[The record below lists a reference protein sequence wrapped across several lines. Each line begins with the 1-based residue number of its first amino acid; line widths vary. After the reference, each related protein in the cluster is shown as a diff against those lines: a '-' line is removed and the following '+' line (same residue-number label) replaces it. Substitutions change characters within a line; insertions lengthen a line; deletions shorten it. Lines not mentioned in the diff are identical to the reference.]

1 MMKKLNPE
9 NSVQNEQFEA
19 SDDAVE
25 SSNEMGR
32 EDGDGKSPDTNEVA
46 DTDSLN
52 KDSGSEIFKDETNDI
67 RALDNDSTRDGTEP
81 DKDNDQAEKENQSDL
96 QEESEIGSE
105 SDHVVESESEAEPQ
119 EVTGAEDEEASVSET
134 GQVVESESE
143 ADPQEVTGVE
153 DEEEAVS
160 ETGQVVESESEAEPQ
175 EVTGTADEAETES
188 DTEPEGDIEAESAE
202 SEYDSE
208 IEGEEAVGDVAIV
221 SKTEED
227 KYKDIELPPV
237 DYSGFSKHELT
248 DTLGLI
254 VENRPVNEIRDDVER
269 IRIFFYKKHKAEVE
283 EQKSK
288 FLEEGGKLEDFKAA
302 HDPLEDKIKVYLDR
316 YRAKRSDQ
324 SRVQEAEKVENLKRK
339 YEIIERIKDLV
350 NREEAFNKTFNEFRS
365 LQNEWHSIGVVPQ
378 AALKDLWDNYH
389 HNVELFYDY
398 IKINKELRDLDLKK
412 NLEAKI
418 TLCETAEELLMEPN
432 AVNAFRELQ
441 ELHNQWREIG
451 PVPHES
457 KNEVWE
463 RFREATSKINRRH
476 HEYFETQKEEQRK
489 NLEAKIAI
497 CEKVEEINLL
507 DIKTFRDFEERSEEI
522 VSLQKLWRTIGFA
535 PKKHNNRIYQ
545 RFREACDSFFEKK
558 RTFYSDNKEVQQE
571 NLQKKTELC
580 IQAESYMESTDWKSV
595 TDTLIRLQKEW
606 KMVGPVPRK
615 QSDKIWKRFRKACD
629 HFFARKAEHFATVD
643 TSYEDNL
650 KAKNEI
656 IEELEKF
663 DEDMDVNNAFEKLKG
678 IQRRWTEI
686 GFVPFNV
693 KEEINQRY
701 RNALNRQFDRLKI
714 NDEDKNILKYKNKL
728 ESVRS
733 NPKMARKIRNERDKF
748 YTRIKQLENDI
759 TLWENNIGFFAKS
772 KAAESMISEVE
783 EKIENARKTIRIL
796 EEKVKMIDLTGL
808 DE

>member
-1 MMKKLNPE
+1 MKKKLNPE
-9 NSVQNEQFEA
+9 ESVQNEQFEA

-25 SSNEMGR
+25 SSNEMIMD
-32 EDGDGKSPDTNEVA
+32 DGDDKSPDINEVA
-46 DTDSLN
+46 NSEPPGKDSESDISEAETTDVEKLEEVSSSSEAESEETNDVDGEGKQPELQGDTGIDTESDQVVEPEPEDDSLN
-52 KDSGSEIFKDETNDI
+52 ESAKETE
-67 RALDNDSTRDGTEP
+67 AVGE
-81 DKDNDQAEKENQSDL
+81 KAEKKSEPEPEDK
-96 QEESEIGSE
+96 EESEL
-105 SDHVVESESEAEPQ
+105 
-119 EVTGAEDEEASVSET
+119 
-134 GQVVESESE
+134 E
-143 ADPQEVTGVE
+143 AD
-153 DEEEAVS
+153 A
-160 ETGQVVESESEAEPQ
+160 ES
-175 EVTGTADEAETES
+175 
-188 DTEPEGDIEAESAE
+188 EPEGDIEAESE
-202 SEYDSE
+202 GSEYDNDA
-208 IEGEEAVGDVAIV
+208 EGEEAVGDVAI
-221 SKTEED
+221 KPQAEED
-227 KYKDIELPPV
+227 QYKDIELPPV
-237 DYSGFSKHELT
+237 DYSGFSKNELV

-254 VENRPVNEIRDDVER
+254 IENRPVNEIRDDVER
-269 IRIFFYKKHKAEVE
+269 IRILFYKKHKTEAE
-283 EQKSK
+283 EQKSG
-288 FLEEGGKLEDFKAA
+288 FLEEGGKIEDFRAA
-302 HDPLEDKIKVYLDR
+302 HDPLEDKIKDLLEK
-316 YRAKRSDQ
+316 YRTKRSDQ

-339 YEIIERIKDLV
+339 YEIMEKIKDLV
-350 NREEAFNKTFNEFRS
+350 NREESINKTFQEFRS

-389 HNVELFYDY
+389 HNVEIFYDY
-398 IKINKELRDLDLKK
+398 IKINKELRDLDLRK

-418 TLCETAEELLMEPN
+418 TLCETAEGLLLEPG

-476 HEYFETQKEEQRK
+476 HEYFENQKDEQRK

-497 CEKVEEINLL
+497 CDKVEDINLQ
-507 DIKTFRDFEERSEEI
+507 DNKSFRDFEEKSEEI
-522 VSLQKLWRTIGFA
+522 VRLQKLWRTIGFA

-545 RFREACDSFFEKK
+545 RFREACDAFFEKK
-558 RTFYSDNKEVQQE
+558 RAFYADNKEVQQE

-580 IQAESYMESTDWKSV
+580 IQAESYMESTDWKSA

-606 KMVGPVPRK
+606 KLVGPVPRK

-629 HFFARKAEHFATVD
+629 HFFAKKSEYFATVD

-650 KAKNEI
+650 KAKNDI
-656 IEELEKF
+656 IAELEKF
-663 DEDMDVNNAFEKLKG
+663 DEDMDFNTAFEKLKD

-693 KEEINQRY
+693 KEEINQKY
-701 RNALNRQFDRLKI
+701 RNALNRQFDRLKLD
-714 NDEDKNILKYKNKL
+714 DEDKNILKYKNKL
-728 ESVRS
+728 DSVRS
-733 NPKMARKIRNERDKF
+733 NPKLARKIRSEREKF
-748 YTRIKQLENDI
+748 YSRIKQLENDI

-783 EKIENARKTIRIL
+783 EKIENAKKTIRIL